1 MAESEMEGELGIMD
15 PNILEENVWEDE
27 DGNLLEGKRLVDH

>member
-1 MAESEMEGELGIMD
+1 MEGELGIMD